1 LIAIFGALIGTTV
14 SYYYRDID
22 PGSVNLGLYG
32 FNGVLTA
39 VSVFVICGG
48 KLRLSILGALLATIL
63 MPAIANFGAPIV
75 SAPFVVTTWLMLAL
89 GWVEDNWFSPLPV
102 PTLKAASPE
111 RTDDCAQY
119 PRKFQEIDSC
129 W

>member
-1 LIAIFGALIGTTV
+1 
-14 SYYYRDID
+14 
-22 PGSVNLGLYG
+22 
-32 FNGVLTA
+32 LTA

-89 GWVEDNWFSPLPV
+89 GWVEDNWFSPPPV